1 MAGISSSQRQ
11 IYRAAMQLFAERGIT
26 QLNVTDLA
34 QAAGVARGTVYNNLS
49 NMEALFEDVAA
60 NLAADMN
67 SRVIRSFPGLEDP
80 AGRLATAMRL
90 YVRRAHEEPHWG
102 RFLTRF
108 GLSAMALRYLW
119 DGQPMEDLKRG
130 VLLGRYSI
138 PEEQL
143 ASAVSLVAGST
154 LGAVFLVLEGI
165 KTWREAGSHATELT
179 LTALGVSKHEAR
191 ALASCELPPLA
202 PPE

>member
-1 MAGISSSQRQ
+1 MVAISSSQRQ
-11 IYRAAMQLFAERGIT
+11 IYRAAMQLFAERGVT

-34 QAAGVARGTVYNNLS
+34 HAAGVARGTIYNNLS
-49 NMEALFEDVAA
+49 NIEALFEDVAA
-60 NLAADMN
+60 DLAIDMN
-67 SRVIRSFPGLEDP
+67 DRVIRSFDGLEDP
-80 AGRLATAMRL
+80 AERLATAMRL

-108 GLSAMALRYLW
+108 GLSVIALHHLW
-119 DGQPMEDLKRG
+119 DGQPMEDLKKG

-138 PEEQL
+138 QEDQL
-143 ASAVSLVAGST
+143 PSAVSLVAGST
-154 LGAVFLVLEGI
+154 LGAIFLVMEGI
-165 KTWREAGSHATELT
+165 KTWREAGSHAAELT
-179 LTALGVSKHEAR
+179 LTALGLPRHEAR